1 MKIQLKWL
9 QQTGEEGEENEEADD
24 NQDGKVVTTTT
35 MAKKLKPISLIVVM
49 LDVSMPSQQDAHK
62 MLQELQLNF

>member
-1 MKIQLKWL
+1 LKWL

-49 LDVSMPSQQDAHK
+49 LDVSMPSQ
-62 MLQELQLNF
+62 